1 MYTLFQWW
9 TSWTYILHSFT
20 LCNKFNHMII
30 WDVEEAYHMNCLTL
44 LLNKGVTGCSCIN
57 WRDTTHFD
65 SEDDYRTGCRNISH
79 CQQQQSYSGLRSP
92 GRSNSTFWNYMRN
105 NKKSSKSSLFLK
117 QMAINWKLN
126 NCS

>member
-9 TSWTYILHSFT
+9 TSWTYILHSFI

-92 GRSNSTFWNYMRN
+92 RRSNSTYFWIVLLYFEFSKNLTCL
-105 NKKSSKSSLFLK
+105 SSKLCKEQNSL
-117 QMAINWKLN
+117 AR
-126 NCS
+126 